1 MRVLSTS
8 NLEQMRKRII
18 KYVTERQTSDGGYF
32 FACVPPG
39 SLLDTY
45 YAIKTLNMLETK
57 PPNIELTEDFVNS
70 FQSDYQSGNIHALF
84 LATEVLSAL
93 GKSVATFYKFGKSAL
108 ERFNVS
114 QFENYGNLDIDVT
127 SELKPV
133 YESVVVFTNLKID
146 FQKTQILKLVL
157 ALFNKDGGFGRNRN
171 STLSTTFYAL
181 KILFLLNSL
190 TGTQESVAEF
200 LAAKRQNLF
209 FIEEFYYWLGS
220 CFIIGKNLPESVK
233 EEMAHLIWGYQRV
246 SGGFAR
252 SRAIGIATLEYTYYA
267 VSMLKVLGQI

>member
-18 KYVTERQTSDGGYF
+18 KYVIERQTSDGGYF

>member
-200 LAAKRQNLF
+200 LAAKRRNLF

>member
-1 MRVLSTS
+1 MRVRSTS

-84 LATEVLSAL
+84 LATEVLSTL

-190 TGTQESVAEF
+190 TGTQENVAEF
-200 LAAKRQNLF
+200 LAAKRRNLF

-233 EEMAHLIWGYQRV
+233 EEIAHLIWGYQRV